1 MSTDRER
8 NWSVKSY
15 AQALDLKSDP
25 SLIEAYRRHHVA
37 VWPEV
42 VTGLR
47 AIGIRE
53 MRIWLVGTRLF
64 MLFEAPDD
72 FDPSRD
78 FRIYDRNPRCRRW
91 EEWMRT
97 FQVRLAEAGPQDWW
111 TPMEE
116 IFALSRC
123 SGEIPTAAS

>member
-1 MSTDRER
+1 M
-8 NWSVKSY
+8 KSY

-78 FRIYDRNPRCRRW
+78 FRIYDRSPRCRQW

-97 FQVRLAEAGPQDWW
+97 FQARIAEAGPQDWW
-111 TPMEE
+111 APMEE

-123 SGEIPTAAS
+123 QGETPAATP

>member
-1 MSTDRER
+1 M
-8 NWSVKSY
+8 KSY

-42 VTGLR
+42 IAGLR

-72 FDPSRD
+72 FDPCRD
-78 FRIYDRNPRCRRW
+78 FRTYGQDPRCRQW

-97 FQVRLAEAGPQDWW
+97 YQVRLAEAGPQDWW
-111 TPMEE
+111 APMEE
-116 IFALSRC
+116 VFALSRC
-123 SGEIPTAAS
+123 PGETPAAPP